1 VTTHCPH
8 RTRLTGLAVVLAAS
22 ASVAQEQEW
31 ETLQTEPI
39 VVKARNRAAGGGKE
53 IWAEGNI
60 KGEVI
65 DIQEVLTD
73 TTRFTR
79 YMPYMTEAREL
90 PPRDADG
97 ALYIYLRLDMP
108 VLSPRDFIHKVYID
122 RDCRQPWTK
131 GSYASHWHAMPYKI
145 PQKDGV
151 VRLTISEGSWL
162 VTPLPNGKSHLIYKF
177 SADPGG
183 NIPSI
188 FTNMNNVKGPV
199 ETFAAVEREAA
210 MRATTRLR
218 AAAAAAAA
226 SAAAALTGGADAGR

>member
-1 VTTHCPH
+1 MPTPRCH
-8 RTRLTGLAVVLAAS
+8 RNRLAGIAVALAACT
-22 ASVAQEQEW
+22 AAAQEQAW
-31 ETLQTEPI
+31 ETLQSEPI

-53 IWAEGNI
+53 IWAEGDI

-65 DIQEVLTD
+65 DIQDVLTD
-73 TTRFTR
+73 TTRFTK

-108 VLSPRDFIHKVYID
+108 VLSPRDFIHKVYVD
-122 RDCRQPWTK
+122 KNARQPWTK
-131 GSYASHWHAMPYKI
+131 GVYASHWHAMPARI
-145 PQKDGV
+145 PQKAGV
-151 VRLTISEGSWL
+151 VRLTTSEGSWL
-162 VTPLPNGKSHLIYKF
+162 VTPLPNGKAHLIYKF

-199 ETFAAVEREAA
+199 ETFASVEREAA
-210 MRATTRLR
+210 MRRTSRLAT
-218 AAAAAAAA
+218 AP
-226 SAAAALTGGADAGR
+226 TGSDAGT